1 MRRAALFALAFL
13 IAVLPAAAASGDL
26 DRSFSG
32 DGWVRTY
39 DVFGYSKP
47 YFPKG
52 AEEVAIQPDGK
63 ILAVSELQDGQSH
76 WWFGVW
82 RWLPS
87 GDLDRSFGSGGFVAN
102 DLGIFPMPHAVA
114 LQADGKILVGG
125 QIECPD
131 LQLCFGVVR
140 YNTNGSLDS
149 SFGASG
155 VARATF
161 PGSRCGCELH
171 DLAVQRNGRIV
182 AVGWRFRGGDAQ
194 DDMLMAAARFLS
206 NGRLDRTFSGD
217 GRFSRDFG
225 YGDDLGAAVAVQ
237 PDGKIALGGVAAH
250 RYRSEDDFVVV
261 RLRQNGRLDRTFSG
275 DGVKTVNFR
284 GHRYDYLYGLDLQRD
299 GHIVAAGMSAVGYRL
314 EDPRIAVLRLNR
326 NGALDRR
333 FGKRL
338 LKPGPQGGYAGRSSV
353 TSRTVRSSDRS
364 AEAESCSTTS
374 ARARTG
380 SAHSR
385 RSGTGRSS
393 PGARSTATR
402 RWRATSLAHQVSSR
416 PAALRMRSAFRV
428 VISLGPRPPQSTT
441 STLLPGEPG
450 FRHQAGP
457 LCQVPSER

>member
-13 IAVLPAAAASGDL
+13 ISILPAAAASGDL

-52 AEEVAIQPDGK
+52 AEDVAIQPDGK

-114 LQADGKILVGG
+114 LQAGGKILVGG

-140 YNTNGSLDS
+140 YNPNGSLDS

-161 PGSRCGCELH
+161 PGSRCGCDLH

-194 DDMLMAAARFLS
+194 DDMLMAAARFLPD
-206 NGRLDRTFSGD
+206 GRLDRTFSGD
-217 GRFSRDFG
+217 GRFSRDFA

-237 PDGKIALGGVAAH
+237 PDGKIVLGGVAAH

-261 RLRQNGRLDRTFSG
+261 RLRQNGNLDRTFSG

-284 GHRYDYLYGLDLQRD
+284 GHRYDDLYGLDLQRD

-314 EDPRIAVLRLNR
+314 EDPRIAVLRLTR
-326 NGALDRR
+326 NGTLDRR

-338 LKPGPQGGYAGRSSV
+338 LRPGPHGGYARAILSDPRGGV
-353 TSRTVRSSDRS
+353 LVGGLAYDDSRLD
-364 AEAESCSTTS
+364 TS
-374 ARARTG
+374 AWALVRYRSNG
-380 SAHSR
+380 SLDGSFGR
-385 RSGTGRSS
+385 GGILLNDFGTGADWI
-393 PGARSTATR
+393 GA
-402 RWRATSLAHQVSSR
+402 LAAQRDGKVV
-416 PAALRMRSAFRV
+416 AGGEVYGDQALARYLAR
-428 VISLGPRPPQSTT
+428 
-441 STLLPGEPG
+441 
-450 FRHQAGP
+450 
-457 LCQVPSER
+457 